1 MLSYGNVREL
11 DLSDEHGPRLDE
23 GEPGIVEELVL
34 ILLLH
39 TTKAEITKHIDRR
52 PCEGHGTK
60 VLCENHLVVLLLK
73 SKEVS

>member
-23 GEPGIVEELVL
+23 GEPGIVEERIL

-39 TTKAEITKHIDRR
+39 TTKTEITKHLEMD
-52 PCEGHGTK
+52 
-60 VLCENHLVVLLLK
+60 NHAQDK
-73 SKEVS
+73 P